1 VNYSAKTVN
10 LKGSVVPWVCVIC
23 KKTVGYLP
31 MAPEALDCPFCDS
44 KETVKS
50 LLQRKETP

>member
-1 VNYSAKTVN
+1 MNYSAKTVN